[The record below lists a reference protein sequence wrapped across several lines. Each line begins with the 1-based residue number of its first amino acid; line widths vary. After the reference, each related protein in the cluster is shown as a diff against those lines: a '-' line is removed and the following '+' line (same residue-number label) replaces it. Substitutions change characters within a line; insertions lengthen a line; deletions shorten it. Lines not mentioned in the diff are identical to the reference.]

1 MSRTEAAVAGGT
13 ARRTRALAVP
23 LAGLGAALFLPALLA
38 GLPLAGQRA
47 LIVTLITILLWT
59 GELLAPGVTAL
70 LSVTLLALSGA
81 TGSLREA
88 LQGFANPVPF
98 FLIGVLTMGVAV
110 VRSGLAERLARTILE
125 RARGRSL
132 TVYLQLVLSFPVLTF
147 LLPSATT
154 RSGILIHI
162 YDELFTLAGVPR
174 GADIAK
180 AVMLALSSINRLAST
195 ALLTGG
201 ITPVMSAA
209 IIASNLGDRH
219 GFAGA
224 VGTSGGLGAIAEP
237 PITWT
242 GWLALMGVPYWMIL
256 VLGGVL
262 TYALYRRGFT
272 RDLPAPA
279 QAPPRPFSS
288 AEWRTIAVIL
298 GASVLWLTDAVHH
311 LDPAL
316 PALLAFAALLTPGFG
331 PLGWSDLE
339 RGVGWANFFVIAVSI
354 SLAQALGASGAAAW
368 LGRLLVSGL
377 PALGGRPLGTIVLL
391 MVGATA
397 LRAVI
402 PNISGFLALALPIAI
417 SVGREAGLNPLV
429 CALVVMMTG
438 DAVIYYPAQSPSAL
452 VIYERGH
459 VSAGE
464 FLRFGLWMTL
474 VGWLAILAVAL
485 PWWALI
491 GEPLR
496 MR

>member
-1 MSRTEAAVAGGT
+1 MSRTEAAVVAGT
-13 ARRTRALAVP
+13 ARRTSKALVVP
-23 LAGLGAALFLPALLA
+23 LAGLGAALFLPPLLA

-59 GELLAPGVTAL
+59 GEVLAPGVAAL

-81 TGSLREA
+81 APSLRDS

-132 TVYLQLVLSFPVLTF
+132 TVYLQLVLSFPVMTF

-162 YDELFTLAGVPR
+162 YDEVFTLGRVPR
-174 GADIAK
+174 GADVAK

-195 ALLTGG
+195 SLLTGG

-209 IIASNLGDRH
+209 II
-219 GFAGA
+219 
-224 VGTSGGLGAIAEP
+224 GGMS
-237 PITWT
+237 WT
-242 GWLALMGVPYWMIL
+242 GWFALMAVPYYAIL
-256 VLGGVL
+256 LLGGVL
-262 TYALYRRGFT
+262 TWALYRRGFAEG
-272 RDLPAPA
+272 LPTPEPA
-279 QAPPRPFSS
+279 RRRPISGT
-288 AEWRTIAVIL
+288 EWRTVAIIL
-298 GASVLWLTDAVHH
+298 SASALWLTDGVHH
-311 LDPAL
+311 LDPAI
-316 PALLAFAALLTPGFG
+316 PALLAFVALLTPRLG
-331 PLGWSDLE
+331 PLVWADLE
-339 RGVGWANFFVIAVSI
+339 RGVGWSNFFVIAASI
-354 SLAQALGASGAAAW
+354 SLAHALVVSGAAPW
-368 LGRLLVSGL
+368 LGRLLVGGL
-377 PALGGRPLGTIVLL
+377 PAFGDSALAVIVLL
-391 MVGATA
+391 MLGATL
-397 LRAVI
+397 LRALV
-402 PNISGFLALALPIAI
+402 PNISGFLALALPIAM

-438 DAVIYYPAQSPSAL
+438 DAVVYYPAQSSSAL

-464 FLRFGLWMTL
+464 MLRFGIWMTL
-474 VGWLAILAVAL
+474 VGWIAILFVAL
-485 PWWALI
+485 PWWALV

-496 MR
+496 PH

>member
-1 MSRTEAAVAGGT
+1 MSRTEAVVAPGT
-13 ARRTRALAVP
+13 RRKTKALVVP
-23 LAGLGAALFLPALLA
+23 LAGLGAALFLPPLLA

-59 GELLAPGVTAL
+59 GEILAPGVAAL

-81 TGSLREA
+81 TTSLRDA

-125 RARGRSL
+125 RARGSSL
-132 TVYLQLVLSFPVLTF
+132 AVYLQLVLSFPVMTF

-162 YDELFTLAGVPR
+162 YDEVFTLGRVPR
-174 GADIAK
+174 GADVAK

-195 ALLTGG
+195 SLLTGG

-209 IIASNLGDRH
+209 II
-219 GFAGA
+219 
-224 VGTSGGLGAIAEP
+224 GGMS
-237 PITWT
+237 WT
-242 GWLALMGVPYWMIL
+242 GWFALMAVPYYAIL
-256 VLGGVL
+256 LLGGVL

-272 RDLPAPA
+272 EGLPTPEPA
-279 QAPPRPFSS
+279 RRQPISGT
-288 AEWRTIAVIL
+288 EWRTIAIIL
-298 GASVLWLTDAVHH
+298 SASALWLTDGVHH

-316 PALLAFAALLTPGFG
+316 PALLGFAALLTPGLG
-331 PLGWSDLE
+331 PLVWTDLE
-339 RGVGWANFFVIAVSI
+339 RGVGWSNFFVIAASI
-354 SLAQALGASGAAAW
+354 SLAHALVVSGAAPW
-368 LGRLLVSGL
+368 LGRLLVGGL
-377 PALGGRPLGTIVLL
+377 PAFGDSALAVIVLL
-391 MVGATA
+391 MLGATL
-397 LRAVI
+397 LRALV
-402 PNISGFLALALPIAI
+402 PNISGFLALALPIAM

-438 DAVIYYPAQSPSAL
+438 DAVVYYPAQSSSAL

-464 FLRFGLWMTL
+464 MLRFGIWMTL
-474 VGWLAILAVAL
+474 VGWIAILFVAL
-485 PWWALI
+485 PWWALV

-496 MR
+496 LH